1 MPRALR
7 NPLSEYYGCTEESV
21 RITSPGQL
29 PAEAGFFRFGDTAL
43 GYGRCSSGTLGYING
58 SPLPDAL
65 SHAYV
70 EAGCAHLPFDLSE
83 IVANLRLERY
93 AQDGALSRPGF
104 IHPALRT
111 LYYLVRP
118 YLSDPARGR
127 LKRLSLHGWQDIRF
141 PKWPVD
147 RTVEELLGEILLL
160 LLKNN
165 SGAPIPFIW
174 FWPDAATGCVVMTH
188 DVETAAGRNACSQ
201 LMDIDES
208 CGIKASFQIV
218 PQGGYEV
225 TLPFVHG
232 ILARGFEVN
241 VQDLN
246 HDGRLFQDHEE
257 FQRRAKRINRYASL
271 YSASGFRSAV
281 MYRNPDWLEAPDV
294 SYDMSVPNVAHLDP
308 QRGGCCTVMPYF
320 VGDTLELPLTTT
332 QDYMLFEILR
342 DCSLNLWKT
351 QTELILEKNGLAS
364 FLVHPDYLRTS
375 GEIKLYRDLLEYL
388 RSLSTERNVWL
399 ALPRQINSWWR
410 QRSAMKLRHDG
421 ADWRIEGPGSKH
433 ARVAY
438 ATLAGDELVFEIP
451 QQRVFDDPQALA
463 PANA

>member
-65 SHAYV
+65 GHAYV

-111 LYYLVRP
+111 LYYLARP

-257 FQRRAKRINRYASL
+257 FQRRAKRINRYAQPLRRLRISL
-271 YSASGFRSAV
+271 SSDVQESGLARSPRCLIRHVGSQCRSLGSAARRLLYCDAV
-281 MYRNPDWLEAPDV
+281 LRWRHSRITSYHYARLHAFRNPPRL
-294 SYDMSVPNVAHLDP
+294 
-308 QRGGCCTVMPYF
+308 
-320 VGDTLELPLTTT
+320 
-332 QDYMLFEILR
+332 
-342 DCSLNLWKT
+342 
-351 QTELILEKNGLAS
+351 LA
-364 FLVHPDYLRTS
+364 
-375 GEIKLYRDLLEYL
+375 
-388 RSLSTERNVWL
+388 
-399 ALPRQINSWWR
+399 
-410 QRSAMKLRHDG
+410 
-421 ADWRIEGPGSKH
+421 
-433 ARVAY
+433 
-438 ATLAGDELVFEIP
+438 
-451 QQRVFDDPQALA
+451 
-463 PANA
+463 